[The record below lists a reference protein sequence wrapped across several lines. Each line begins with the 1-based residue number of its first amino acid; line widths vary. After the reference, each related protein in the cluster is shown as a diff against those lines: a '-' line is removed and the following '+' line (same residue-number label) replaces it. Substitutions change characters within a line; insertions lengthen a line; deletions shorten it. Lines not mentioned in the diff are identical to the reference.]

1 MTAIPICGKLTN
13 VPQGYQTLIPGSFK
27 VTLYAPNM
35 IKLRLLRWGDS
46 PGLSRWTLTVIMW
59 ILKEKGGGKFHIDG
73 RGKRWRGEGHVT
85 MEAEMGVQHPR
96 GKEYQELLTPNRSWK
111 KQGRKDAFIEPRKGA
126 ASRAVK
132 EYICCCFK
140 LPGL

>member
-85 MEAEMGVQHPR
+85 MEAEIGQMQKLGWAWNVFSPQSLQR
-96 GKEYQELLTPNRSWK
+96 DLDLRQGWLVCLFLLFS
-111 KQGRKDAFIEPRKGA
+111 FI
-126 ASRAVK
+126 
-132 EYICCCFK
+132 F
-140 LPGL
+140 LLLN

>member
-1 MTAIPICGKLTN
+1 M
-13 VPQGYQTLIPGSFK
+13 GSNP
-27 VTLYAPNM
+27 VTC
-35 IKLRLLRWGDS
+35 ILLRE
-46 PGLSRWTLTVIMW
+46 SRCPDA
-59 ILKEKGGGKFHIDG
+59 H
-73 RGKRWRGEGHVT
+73 RGKGHVT

-111 KQGRKDAFIEPRKGA
+111 KQGRKDAFIEPRKGV